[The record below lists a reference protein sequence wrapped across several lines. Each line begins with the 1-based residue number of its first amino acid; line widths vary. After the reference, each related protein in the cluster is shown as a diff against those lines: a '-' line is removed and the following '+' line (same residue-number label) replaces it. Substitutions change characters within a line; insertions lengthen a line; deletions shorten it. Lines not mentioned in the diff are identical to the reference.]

1 MTLHTRD
8 TASNFETETIKGPVR
23 FHDWIDY
30 RGLTPDQRQRVIQP
44 VIRHAQAVQ
53 APHDLGGAGLRTLQ
67 AAAGGGTAVMRAL
80 AKAVVAAAGKWW
92 RSYAIQRAH
101 IAAIRELHA
110 LDDRTL
116 SDIGV
121 SRSEIEWVVIHGRDA
136 PRFHWSL
143 TAKQPHLGG
152 QVASSWPDFATP
164 WQRRTNVWRRITSP
178 EILDASMSRSMV
190 S

>member
-1 MTLHTRD
+1 MPLQIAD
-8 TASNFETETIKGPVR
+8 TAPNLEVETTEGPVR

-30 RGLTPDQRQRVIQP
+30 RGLTPDQRKRLMQH
-44 VIRHAQAVQ
+44 VIRDARA
-53 APHDLGGAGLRTLQ
+53 ARTLGGTGLCALQ
-67 AAAGGGTAVMRAL
+67 TAAGGGTAVMRAL
-80 AKAVVAAAGKWW
+80 AKAVIAAAGKWW

-116 SDIGV
+116 RDIGV

-143 TAKQPHLGG
+143 TAKQPHFG
-152 QVASSWPDFATP
+152 F
-164 WQRRTNVWRRITSP
+164 RRC
-178 EILDASMSRSMV
+178 
-190 S
+190 

>member
-8 TASNFETETIKGPVR
+8 TAPNFETETIKGPVR

-30 RGLTPDQRQRVIQP
+30 RGLTPDQRKRLMQH
-44 VIRHAQAVQ
+44 VIRDARA
-53 APHDLGGAGLRTLQ
+53 ARPLGGTGLCALQ

-80 AKAVVAAAGKWW
+80 AKAVIAAAGKWW

-136 PRFHWSL
+136 PRFHW
-143 TAKQPHLGG
+143 
-152 QVASSWPDFATP
+152 ASQSC
-164 WQRRTNVWRRITSP
+164 SP
-178 EILDASMSRSMV
+178 NEHTWGSGNFGARCRF
-190 S
+190 

>member
-30 RGLTPDQRQRVIQP
+30 RGLTPDQRKRLMQH
-44 VIRHAQAVQ
+44 VIRDARA
-53 APHDLGGAGLRTLQ
+53 ARTLGGTGLCALQ
-67 AAAGGGTAVMRAL
+67 TAAGGGTAVMRAL
-80 AKAVVAAAGKWW
+80 AKAVIAAAGKWW

>member
-1 MTLHTRD
+1 MTHTRD

-30 RGLTPDQRQRVIQP
+30 RGLTPGQRKRLMQH
-44 VIRHAQAVQ
+44 VIRDARA
-53 APHDLGGAGLRTLQ
+53 ARPLGGTGLCALQ

-80 AKAVVAAAGKWW
+80 AKAVIAAAGKWW

-121 SRSEIEWVVIHGRDA
+121 SRSEIEWVVVHGRDA
-136 PRFHWSL
+136 PRVHW
-143 TAKQPHLGG
+143 PHSRE
-152 QVASSWPDFATP
+152 AAT
-164 WQRRTNVWRRITSP
+164 RRVP
-178 EILDASMSRSMV
+178 PKSRSAHERLV
-190 S
+190 LAPGGNRSSCAPTR

>member
-30 RGLTPDQRQRVIQP
+30 RGLTPDQRKRLMQH
-44 VIRHAQAVQ
+44 VIRDARA
-53 APHDLGGAGLRTLQ
+53 ARTLGGTGLCALQ
-67 AAAGGGTAVMRAL
+67 TAAGGGTAVMRAL
-80 AKAVVAAAGKWW
+80 AKAVIAAAGKWW

-143 TAKQPHLGG
+143 TAKQPHLG
-152 QVASSWPDFATP
+152 F
-164 WQRRTNVWRRITSP
+164 RRC
-178 EILDASMSRSMV
+178 
-190 S
+190 